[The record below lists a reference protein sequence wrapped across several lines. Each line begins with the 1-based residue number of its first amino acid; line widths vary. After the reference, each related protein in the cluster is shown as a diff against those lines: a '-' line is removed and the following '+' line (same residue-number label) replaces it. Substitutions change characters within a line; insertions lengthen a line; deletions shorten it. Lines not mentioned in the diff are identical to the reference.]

1 MINKILAWNL
11 NGKLH
16 PGHALSTRQYL
27 RQFLMLSEWS
37 CFAGSCCLFQ
47 IGPGCSLGLSGH
59 EVIWGVTPAVQC
71 AATSKLNHQQ
81 KDLFSKDCLL
91 KSAHLRHCL
100 LHHWEVV
107 FAGRLGA
114 LALEQVKKEEQLSQF
129 NWVIDLLQ
137 ISGQRNIV
145 HWVLN
150 GSTRSPNPGQVQN

>member
-1 MINKILAWNL
+1 M
-11 NGKLH
+11 
-16 PGHALSTRQYL
+16 
-27 RQFLMLSEWS
+27 
-37 CFAGSCCLFQ
+37 
-47 IGPGCSLGLSGH
+47 
-59 EVIWGVTPAVQC
+59 QC